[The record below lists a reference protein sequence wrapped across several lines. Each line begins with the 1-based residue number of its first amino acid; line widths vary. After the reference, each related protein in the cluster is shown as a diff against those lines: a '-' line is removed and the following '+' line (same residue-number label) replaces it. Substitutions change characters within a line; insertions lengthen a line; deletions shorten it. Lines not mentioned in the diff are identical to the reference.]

1 MKVAFATL
9 GCRVNQYETEAMAEK
24 FILDGYE
31 IVAFEDFADVYVINT
46 CTVTNMSDKKSRQM
60 ISRARKL
67 NKDSVIAVVGCYSQ
81 IQPENVA
88 RIEGVDI
95 VLGTRN
101 KGDIVQ
107 YVKKCMEDRKQII
120 EVNEVLKNN
129 KFEDL
134 KIEKYQNKTRA
145 FLKIQDGC
153 NKFCSYCLIPF
164 ARGGV
169 CSKDPKILMSEA
181 EKLAEHGFKEII
193 LSGIHTASYGIDLEN
208 DWNLLRVIEEINR
221 IDGIERIRIGSI
233 DPTFFNED
241 VIKRISSI
249 EKLCPHFHLSLQS
262 GSDRTLKRMN
272 RHYDT
277 ALYRKITEELR
288 ENINDV
294 SITTDVIVGFPG
306 ESEEE
311 FNETY
316 NFLRDIKLSRMHIF
330 KYSPRE
336 GTKAAAMKDQVPGNI
351 KDERSSSLEKLN
363 KELEHAFMSRFIGR
377 HMKVLYEQHLDTDQN
392 MFEGYTP
399 NYVKVVSE
407 SDEDLRD
414 KIMNTEMISVEN
426 EHILGFICNKK

>member
-1 MKVAFATL
+1 L
-9 GCRVNQYETEAMAEK
+9 L
-24 FILDGYE
+24 ILPDS
-31 IVAFEDFADVYVINT
+31 I
-46 CTVTNMSDKKSRQM
+46 CT
-60 ISRARKL
+60 
-67 NKDSVIAVVGCYSQ
+67 
-81 IQPENVA
+81 
-88 RIEGVDI
+88 
-95 VLGTRN
+95 
-101 KGDIVQ
+101 
-107 YVKKCMEDRKQII
+107 
-120 EVNEVLKNN
+120 
-129 KFEDL
+129 
-134 KIEKYQNKTRA
+134 
-145 FLKIQDGC
+145 
-153 NKFCSYCLIPF
+153 
-164 ARGGV
+164 GGV

-193 LSGIHTASYGIDLEN
+193 LSGIHTASYGIDLKN
-208 DWNLLRVIEEINR
+208 DWNLLKVIEEINK

-316 NFLRDIKLSRMHIF
+316 DFLRDIKLSRMHIF

-336 GTKAAAMKDQVPGNI
+336 GTKAAAMKDQVSGNI

-363 KELEHAFMSRFIGR
+363 KELEHDFMSRFIGR
-377 HMKVLYEQHLDTDQN
+377 DMKVLYEQHLDTDQN
-392 MFEGYTP
+392 MFEGYTS
-399 NYVKVVSE
+399 NYIKVVSKF
-407 SDEDLRD
+407 DEDLRD

-426 EHILGFICNKK
+426 EHILGLFVIKNNMSGRKKFVCVE

>member
-9 GCRVNQYETEAMAEK
+9 GCRVNQYETEAMTEK

-31 IVAFEDFADVYVINT
+31 VVAFEEFADVYVINT
-46 CTVTNMSDKKSRQM
+46 CTVTNMGDKKSRQM

-67 NKDSVIAVVGCYSQ
+67 NGDSVIAVVGCYSQ

-88 RIEGVDI
+88 RIDGVDI

-101 KGDIVQ
+101 KGDIVE
-107 YVKKCMEDRKQII
+107 YVKKCMKDRKKII

-164 ARGGV
+164 ARGGI

-193 LSGIHTASYGIDLEN
+193 LSGIHTASYGIDLKN
-208 DWNLLRVIEEINR
+208 DWSLIKVIEEINK
-221 IDGIERIRIGSI
+221 IEGIERIRIGSI

-241 VIKRISSI
+241 VIKRISNI

-262 GSDRTLKRMN
+262 GCDRTLERMN

-288 ENINDV
+288 ESIKDV

-306 ESEEE
+306 ESEDE

-316 NFLRDIKLSRMHIF
+316 AFLRDIKLSRMHIF

-336 GTKAAAMKDQVPGNI
+336 GTKAAAMKDQISGNI
-351 KDERSSSLEKLN
+351 KDERSSLLEKLN
-363 KELEHAFMSRFIGR
+363 KELEYAFMSRFIGR
-377 HMKVLYEQHLDTDQN
+377 NMNVLYEQHFDNSQN
-392 MFEGYTP
+392 IFEGYTP
-399 NYVKVVSE
+399 NYIKVVSE
-407 SDEDLRD
+407 FQGDLRD
-414 KIMNTEMISVEN
+414 KIMNTEIMSIEN
-426 EHILGFICNKK
+426 EHMLGSICNKK

>member
-101 KGDIVQ
+101 KGDVVQ

-134 KIEKYQNKTRA
+134 KIEEYQNKTRA

-153 NKFCSYCLIPF
+153 NQFCSYCLIPF

-193 LSGIHTASYGIDLEN
+193 LSGIHTASYGIDLKN
-208 DWNLLRVIEEINR
+208 DWNLLKVIEEINK

-233 DPTFFNED
+233 DPTFFKED
-241 VIKRISSI
+241 VIKRISTI

-316 NFLRDIKLSRMHIF
+316 DFLRDIKLSRMHIF

-377 HMKVLYEQHLDTDQN
+377 DMKVLYEQHLDIDQN

-399 NYVKVVSE
+399 NYIKVVSE
-407 SDEDLRD
+407 FDEDLRD